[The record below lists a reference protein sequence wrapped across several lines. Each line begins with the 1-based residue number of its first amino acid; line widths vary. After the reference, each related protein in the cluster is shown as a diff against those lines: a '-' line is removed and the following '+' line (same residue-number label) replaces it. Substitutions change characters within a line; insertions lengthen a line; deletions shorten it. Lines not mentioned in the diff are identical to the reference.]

1 MIVPAPRLILWSA
14 VLLPGTALLAALLP
28 ALALPAGGAVLLVVL
43 LALADALA
51 AQRQLTQVTLT
62 LPELTRFVRGRPGKL
77 EVRLAK
83 PARTRLQL
91 RFDLALPDS
100 IGTTQ
105 GERTLILDS
114 GHETFASTW
123 ELLPSRRGCHHI
135 TRALVAIL
143 SPLGFWEAADR
154 REIRAELRVYPD
166 LGRDLS
172 SVAAI
177 FLNGGSLGIHALR
190 MVGQGREFEKLREY
204 IAGDSFS
211 DIHWK
216 ASAKRGQPVTK
227 QFQIER
233 TQEVVV
239 VIDASRLSGRTAEGA
254 SDPVLERYI
263 AAALV
268 LGRVA
273 ERQGDLFGLGS
284 FDDQVRAFLRPS
296 SGRAHFNACRESLLQ
311 LNPRDVAPDFEEL
324 FIFLSLRLRRR
335 SLVVFLTNLDDPLL
349 AEAFA
354 KHAPLLSRRHLIL
367 AVMATPPGA
376 KPLFSDPAAVRTDDD
391 VYQALAGHLRW
402 RRLHELQAQL
412 RRQGVQFQTLDSAAL
427 TPQLVS
433 TYINFKQRQLL

>member
-28 ALALPAGGAVLLVVL
+28 ALATAAGV
-43 LALADALA
+43 LALAVALVAWVDALA
-51 AQRQLTQVTLT
+51 VRRQLARVTLQ

-77 EVRLAK
+77 EARLGK
-83 PARTRLQL
+83 PSGSQLQL
-91 RFDLALPDS
+91 RLDLALP
-100 IGTTQ
+100 GTVGTPR
-105 GERTLILDS
+105 GERTLLLES
-114 GHETFASTW
+114 GHETFASFW
-123 ELLPSRRGCHHI
+123 ELLPSQRGCHHI

-154 REIRAELRVYPD
+154 REVQAELRVYPD

-190 MVGQGREFEKLREY
+190 QVGQGREFEKLREY
-204 IAGDSFS
+204 LPGDSFA

-227 QFQIER
+227 QYQIER

-239 VIDASRLSGRTAEGA
+239 IIDASRLSGRTAQRV
-254 SDPVLERYI
+254 DDTVLERYI

-273 ERQGDLFGLGS
+273 ERQGDLFGLTT
-284 FDDQVRAFLRPS
+284 FDNQIRTFLRAS
-296 SGRAHFNACRESLLQ
+296 GGRAHFNACREALLV
-311 LNPRDVAPDFEEL
+311 LNPTDVTPDFEEL

-335 SLVVFLTNLDDPLL
+335 SLLVFLTDLDDPLL

-354 KHAPLLSRRHLIL
+354 KHAPMLSRRHLIL
-367 AVMATPPGA
+367 AAMATPAGA
-376 KPLFSDPAAVRTDDD
+376 KPLFSDPAAVQTDDD

-412 RRQGVQFQTLDSAAL
+412 RRQGVHFQTFDSEAL